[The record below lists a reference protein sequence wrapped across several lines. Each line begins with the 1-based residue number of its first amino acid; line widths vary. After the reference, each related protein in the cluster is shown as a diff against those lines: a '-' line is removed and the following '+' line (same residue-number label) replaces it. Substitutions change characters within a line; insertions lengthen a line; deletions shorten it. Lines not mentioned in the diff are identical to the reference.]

1 MPTPVLQCGIEAIQ
15 DWHPRLFL
23 EPHIVACVAVLSQ
36 YSDSPAIMNVT
47 CDDIESDRLSGETE
61 LQLELSWSSETQEK
75 ANRLR
80 ATVQSNSLLEMAS
93 CALGF
98 LLVHQILQAGQLDV
112 TQYGNRA
119 DYRFLDASY
128 VLEIS
133 GTERDSEFERRHRD
147 KASQALANPL
157 GWDAFVIVC
166 AFSQE
171 GHRIRFSF
179 HRNEEIHHESDP
191 S

>member
-1 MPTPVLQCGIEAIQ
+1 MPTLLLQCVIEELQ

-36 YSDSPAIMNVT
+36 YSDAPAIITVE
-47 CDDIESDRLSGETE
+47 CHDIESVRLGGESE
-61 LQLELSWSSETQEK
+61 LQLKLLWSPHTQEK
-75 ANRLR
+75 ADRLR
-80 ATVQSNSLLEMAS
+80 ATIQSSPVLEMGS

-98 LLVHQILQAGQLDV
+98 LLVYQLLSADQLDV

-119 DYRFLDASY
+119 DYRFLDAHC

-133 GTERDSEFERRHRD
+133 GTERTGEFERRHRE
-147 KASQALANPL
+147 KVAQALANPL
-157 GWDAFVIVC
+157 RWDAFVVVC
-166 AFSQE
+166 AFAPD

-179 HRNEEIHHESDP
+179 HRNKDKRHE
-191 S
+191 

>member
-1 MPTPVLQCGIEAIQ
+1 MAPPVLECVIEELQ

-36 YSDSPAIMNVT
+36 YSDSPAIVHID
-47 CDDIESDRLSGETE
+47 CHDIESE
-61 LQLELSWSSETQEK
+61 QLEGGSELKLKLSWSSATLEK

-80 ATVQSNSLLEMAS
+80 ATIQRNPLLEMGS

-98 LLVHQILQAGQLDV
+98 LLVHQLLPSDQLDV

-119 DYRFLDASY
+119 DYRFLDAQC

-133 GTERDSEFERRHRD
+133 GTERGSELERRHRE
-147 KASQALANPL
+147 KVIQALANPL
-157 GWDAFVIVC
+157 RWDAFVVVC
-166 AFSQE
+166 AFSSDE
-171 GHRIRFSF
+171 HRIRFSF
-179 HRNEEIHHESDP
+179 HRNEDSSDE
-191 S
+191 